1 MIAYNLGNLWRRLAL
16 PKKIGNWSLTSLQQ
30 RSPRR
35 DRRTAGETCAL
46 LLAAAGRR
54 AAHAA
59 AFWQHAE
66 KDRGAAAA
74 ERVHPERVH
83 RERVANQERQRIE
96 RSEAI
101 LWGEVSAPRLVGG
114 EKQTKPVS
122 GTAQQAG
129 RRGDPPNRGHV
140 DLSLTRKGRLVYGFA
155 QR

>member
-1 MIAYNLGNLWRRLAL
+1 MQGGTGAV
-16 PKKIGNWSLTSLQQ
+16 
-30 RSPRR
+30 
-35 DRRTAGETCAL
+35 

-54 AAHAA
+54 ASHAA
-59 AFWQHAE
+59 AFWQHAA

-74 ERVHPERVH
+74 ERVH

-101 LWGEVSAPRLVGG
+101 LWGEVSAARLVGG